1 ARREPGGRCGG
12 AVRFR
17 AGVCVGAGR
26 EGRGWVRAPRVGTR
40 GLAWRGVGRERGLA
54 VAVRRRVQLALVERQ
69 REATVLEA
77 RAIVLLRL
85 VTVSVL
91 GTALVVAGM
100 LAPAPGEATGH
111 GDVVVEPGVARP
123 GEQVRVSM
131 PGCRGRARVTSEV
144 LDGRPAGGTATVKA
158 DAAPST

>member
-1 ARREPGGRCGG
+1 M
-12 AVRFR
+12 
-17 AGVCVGAGR
+17 
-26 EGRGWVRAPRVGTR
+26 
-40 GLAWRGVGRERGLA
+40 
-54 VAVRRRVQLALVERQ
+54 
-69 REATVLEA
+69 
-77 RAIVLLRL
+77 RL

-158 DAAPST
+158 DAAPSTYSVVARCGARKATGEVRVAGRLAWPDILPTDHHAR